1 MEQALLRIVNNP
13 AFSSLKAPT
22 GLVEHFPILREV
34 QQADVSARS
43 LAEAIEALGLERSAG
58 QVLVFVAPGQAF
70 EVLSATPSQALQVFA
85 EVVVRGSLEPLY
97 DGDKELDEVVAVL
110 RKSGFDPGNEDP
122 EAIFPQAAILLTR
135 NDARADK
142 LRLEALLEEVKVDL
156 EKQSGLAEQHA
167 QERSEEHTSELQS
180 LMRIS
185 SAVF

>member
-43 LAEAIEALGLERSAG
+43 LAEAIETLVLVRSAG
-58 QVLVFVAPGQAF
+58 HVLVFDAPGQAF

-122 EAIFPQAAILLTR
+122 EAIFPQDAILLTR

-142 LRLEALLEEVKVDL
+142 LSSEDRRVGKECV
-156 EKQSGLAEQHA
+156 STC
-167 QERSEEHTSELQS
+167 RSRWSPY
-180 LMRIS
+180 
-185 SAVF
+185 

>member
-1 MEQALLRIVNNP
+1 MIRRPPRSKRTDTL
-13 AFSSLKAPT
+13 
-22 GLVEHFPILREV
+22 FPYTTRFR
-34 QQADVSARS
+34 A
-43 LAEAIEALGLERSAG
+43 
-58 QVLVFVAPGQAF
+58 
-70 EVLSATPSQALQVFA
+70 
-85 EVVVRGSLEPLY
+85 VR
-97 DGDKELDEVVAVL
+97 

-167 QERSEEHTSELQS
+167 QEIERLTHDRDRAVALARQHEAELEKVNLVASERSEEHTSELQS

-185 SAVF
+185 YAVFCL